1 MAGAN
6 HNTVLVT
13 GATGLIG
20 RHLVEKLVHAEH
32 RVRAFVRPQTSAPS
46 LDRLGVEVVR
56 GDITDANAVEQAV
69 VDCQLVFHLAAAHET
84 TGMLTKKDVLAA
96 NVRGT
101 ENVARAAMRAGVK
114 RLVFTSTS
122 CVCGRAV
129 RDPKVDENTKTRPD
143 SPYCASKLQGEQVLL
158 SLYKKNALPV
168 VIARLSAV
176 WGPGTTG
183 WLGLFRSIAA
193 GNFRLFGDGS
203 NYHQYA
209 DVADIVEALL
219 LCGSVPGIEGRTYLL
234 SGPEPVQLR
243 DLVKM
248 IGEETGAPAL
258 RPNLPI
264 APLYVYR
271 TLDRVATALF
281 GRRLPRA
288 DRLAIFLGNRCLDL
302 SRARNELGYAPKF
315 TTRQIVHRLADWFR
329 SQGYLPRLHA
339 VE

>member
-1 MAGAN
+1 MADC
-6 HNTVLVT
+6 NTVLVT

-20 RHLVEKLVHAEH
+20 RHLVEKLVHADH
-32 RVRAFVRPQTSAPS
+32 RVRALVRPKTSAS
-46 LDRLGVEVVR
+46 WLDQLGVEVVR

-69 VDCQLVFHLAAAHET
+69 VDCQLVFHLAAAHESM
-84 TGMLTKKDVLAA
+84 GMLTKKDVLAS

-101 ENVARAAMRAGVK
+101 ENVACAAARAGAK
-114 RLVFTSTS
+114 RFVFSSTS

-129 RDPKVDENTKTRPD
+129 KDRRIDENTKTRPD
-143 SPYCASKLQGEQVLL
+143 SPYCASKLHGERALL
-158 SLYKKNALPV
+158 ALYEKNALPV

-176 WGPGTTG
+176 WGPGTTS
-183 WLGLFRSIAA
+183 WLGIFRAVGS
-193 GNFRLFGDGS
+193 GRFRFFGDGS
-203 NYHQYA
+203 NHHQFA
-209 DVADIVEALL
+209 DVEDVVEGLL

-258 RPNLPI
+258 RSNLPI

-271 TLDRVATALF
+271 TLDRAATALF

-288 DRLAIFLGNRCLDL
+288 DRLAIFLGDRCLDL
-302 SRARNELGYAPKF
+302 SRARKEIGYAPKF
-315 TTRQIVHRLADWFR
+315 DTRQIVHRLAVWFR